1 MTYGNLLLIL
11 GSACMHVIVHVGLK
25 KASDRTSFVWWM
37 LVWAM
42 VLFSPILVIFGRPLS
57 PAAIGIML
65 LSSVFEAAY
74 FLAIAKAYRGADLSV
89 IYPLA
94 RGTAPALLLIWSALI
109 LREPISAGGI
119 AGVITIAAGLYVI
132 NLPRLGAWREP
143 LRSLRQNG
151 PRWALLAGLSTSL
164 YTAIDKVGITFVPP
178 LLYTY
183 IALGIT
189 ILWVTPFTLR
199 EVGWSGLLDGL
210 HAKRAQS
217 GALIGLPV
225 DDTAI
230 GVVPCVELP
239 FLVVNLGQL
248 LEAVS
253 PVMAE
258 EPVMG
263 AEERIERRGGY
274 HYPASPG
281 ELLIGYPGEKRPVV
295 GRVLYD
301 IEQQYQVVRPASG
314 REAVVVS
321 YRAARL

>member
-25 KASDRTSFVWWM
+25 KASDRTAFVWWM

-42 VLFSPILVIFGRPLS
+42 VLFSPILVVFGGPLS

-74 FLAIAKAYRGADLSV
+74 FLAIARAYRGADLSV

-109 LREPISAGGI
+109 LREPISAGGV

-183 IALGIT
+183 VALGIT
-189 ILWVTPFTLR
+189 TLWVTPFTLR
-199 EVGWSGLLDGL
+199 EVGWSGLLRELRASRLGTVLAGL
-210 HAKRAQS
+210 MTLSAY
-217 GALIGLPV
+217 GIV
-225 DDTAI
+225 
-230 GVVPCVELP
+230 
-239 FLVVNLGQL
+239 L
-248 LEAVS
+248 LA
-253 PVMAE
+253 MQF
-258 EPVMG
+258 G
-263 AEERIERRGGY
+263 T
-274 HYPASPG
+274 PASYAGAVREFSVVLGAAYGVFVLKESRSPMRIVG
-281 ELLIGYPGEKRPVV
+281 SLMVAAGVAMIALLG
-295 GRVLYD
+295 
-301 IEQQYQVVRPASG
+301 
-314 REAVVVS
+314 
-321 YRAARL
+321 